1 MSEEL
6 SEEERGSTGGIAG
19 RGFGGGFIWLVPGVG
34 TGAAGVGAETGV
46 DTEAG
51 VDAGTG
57 VSTATGTGAGVGA
70 RLTGT
75 TKSGSRAS
83 ATLELGTC
91 SDTGAR
97 TTGLGAG
104 IGERFRS
111 CTEWRGAISTGRE
124 EVGG

>member
-1 MSEEL
+1 M
-6 SEEERGSTGGIAG
+6 
-19 RGFGGGFIWLVPGVG
+19 
-34 TGAAGVGAETGV
+34 GAEAGM

-83 ATLELGTC
+83 TTLELGVC

-97 TTGLGAG
+97 TTGSGAG

-111 CTEWRGAISTGRE
+111 HMEWRGAISTGRE